1 MDRFVDNSLLLGI
14 TPFLNPMLI
23 GEYLHTI
30 DPKKRLAVPAKLRK
44 ELGEQAILTRGLNTC
59 LFLYPLQQWQKLT
72 EKLSQL
78 PVGQGDTRSF
88 LRLLF
93 SGAVEV
99 ELDQLGRILV
109 PDYLKQYAGLAQRVS
124 IVGVHDRLEIWD
136 ADRWMNYKNEMEKN
150 TDMIAEKL
158 GELGLY

>member
-1 MDRFVDNSLLLGI
+1 
-14 TPFLNPMLI
+14 MLI
-23 GEYLHTI
+23 GEYQHTL
-30 DPKKRLAVPAKLRK
+30 DPKRRLAIPAKLRK
-44 ELGEQAILTRGLNTC
+44 ELGGQAILTRGLNNC
-59 LFLYPLQQWQKLT
+59 LFVYPIQQWHKLT

-78 PVGQGDTRSF
+78 PMGQADTRSF

-99 ELDQLGRILV
+99 EFDQLGRILI
-109 PDYLKQYAGLAQRVS
+109 PDYLKIYAGLSQRAA

-136 ADRWMNYKNEMEKN
+136 EARWSNYKTEVEKN
-150 TDMIAEKL
+150 TDMLAEKL

>member
-1 MDRFVDNSLLLGI
+1 
-14 TPFLNPMLI
+14 MLI
-23 GEYLHTI
+23 GEYQHTL
-30 DPKKRLAVPAKLRK
+30 DPKKRLAVPARLRK
-44 ELGEQAILTRGLNTC
+44 ELGEKAILTRGLNNC
-59 LFLYPLQQWQKLT
+59 LFLYPIRQWEKLT

-78 PVGQGDTRSF
+78 SIGQGDTRSF

-99 ELDQLGRILV
+99 DLDQLGRILV
-109 PDYLKQYAGLAQRVS
+109 PDYLKNYAGLSQKVT
-124 IVGVHDRLEIWD
+124 IVGVYDRMEIWD
-136 ADRWMNYKNEMEKN
+136 EERWENYKKEVEKN

>member
-1 MDRFVDNSLLLGI
+1 
-14 TPFLNPMLI
+14 MLI
-23 GEYLHTI
+23 GEYTHTI

-44 ELGEQAILTRGLNTC
+44 ELGDKVIVTRGLNNC
-59 LFLYPLQQWQKLT
+59 LFVYPLAEWQKLT
-72 EKLSQL
+72 EKLSSL

-93 SGAVEV
+93 SGAAEI

-109 PDYLKQYAGLAQRVS
+109 PDYLKQYAGLHQRVV
-124 IVGVHDRLEIWD
+124 ITGVYDRLEVWD
-136 ADRWMNYKNEMEKN
+136 EARWSSYKQEVEKN

-158 GELGLY
+158 GQLGLY